1 MALSSVRKEIG
12 KEIGAVGG
20 SSMKKRLFVAINLPE
35 EIKDRIKGIIREIQ
49 PLFGSSTSLTVN
61 PERSRRID
69 GEIRFLKPETW
80 HITITFLGYQ
90 PDDAIP
96 AIIDSIKSIVQNHT
110 GDLRINFDR
119 ISFGPLGKQPR
130 MIWLVAANETSKNL
144 ALLKNKLEDELIKNN
159 VQFQRE
165 KRGLGAAHITLARFS
180 PITQITRG
188 SKILDQRAIR
198 GSLTDLR
205 ESALTFQ
212 AQSLDLMESHLKRTG
227 AEYEA
232 LFKVDF
238 KK

>member
-1 MALSSVRKEIG
+1 
-12 KEIGAVGG
+12 
-20 SSMKKRLFVAINLPE
+20 MKKRLFVAINLPE

-49 PLFGSSTSLTVN
+49 PLF
-61 PERSRRID
+61 E

-90 PDDAIP
+90 PDDATP
-96 AIIDSIKSIVQNHT
+96 AIIDSIKSTVQNHT
-110 GDLRINFDR
+110 WDLRIDFDK
-119 ISFGPLGKQPR
+119 ISFGPLGKCPR

-144 ALLKNKLEDELIKNN
+144 ALLKNKLEDELVKNN

-180 PITQITRG
+180 PTQINADII
-188 SKILDQRAIR
+188 SVNQRIR
-198 GSLTDLR
+198 QR
-205 ESALTFQ
+205 ESALSFQ

-232 LFKVDF
+232 LSRVDPVRSLYQARTTF
-238 KK
+238 IEKHRQK